1 MDSGRR
7 VSGTDEKAGPQR
19 RKDVL
24 LIFVFF
30 KRIRE

>member
-7 VSGTDEKAGPQR
+7 VSGTDEKAEPQKS
-19 RKDVL
+19 KDGL
-24 LIFVFF
+24 LIFIFF